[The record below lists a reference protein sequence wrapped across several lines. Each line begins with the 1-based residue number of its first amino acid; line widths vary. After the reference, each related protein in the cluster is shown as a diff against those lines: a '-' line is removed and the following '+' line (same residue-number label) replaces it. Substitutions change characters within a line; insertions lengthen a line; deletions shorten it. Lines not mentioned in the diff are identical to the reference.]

1 MRTECVVPPESQ
13 TGLIET
19 YLAAMALLQ
28 SPLISDVTRAALTRL
43 MQTLIED
50 IKSAARPESREKTL
64 AQTAGEEVA

>member
-1 MRTECVVPPESQ
+1 MPPESQ

-43 MQTLIED
+43 LLTLNED
-50 IKSAARPESREKTL
+50 IKSAIVPPEEKTR

>member
-1 MRTECVVPPESQ
+1 MPPESQ

-43 MQTLIED
+43 MATLSED
-50 IKSAARPESREKTL
+50 IQTVVRSQKDEKTL

>member
-1 MRTECVVPPESQ
+1 MPPENQ

-43 MQTLIED
+43 MQTLSED
-50 IKSAARPESREKTL
+50 IKTTARTQKNEKTL